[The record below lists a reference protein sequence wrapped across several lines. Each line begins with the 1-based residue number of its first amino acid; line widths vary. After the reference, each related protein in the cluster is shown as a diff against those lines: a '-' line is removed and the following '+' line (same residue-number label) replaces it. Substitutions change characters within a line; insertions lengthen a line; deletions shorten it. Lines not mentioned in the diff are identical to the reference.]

1 MSAKEQ
7 AEPLFK
13 AEMTAGGENTGQN
26 TPPGNEA
33 EERSGFEEHADSGK
47 EATLDPDNF
56 KVCQGRSNPNP
67 NRGKVKAL
75 VDAIKNGD
83 RIPLVRVY
91 EDAANGERCSPDG
104 AHRQA
109 AYKELK
115 WSVPVIIVKTG
126 DARERAE
133 TESCRANHDN
143 GRDRSKADELHQ
155 AKKAFDRLK
164 AQANGAIPNP
174 NQLSAVTQIS
184 HPRCVKIIRDILTA
198 GKLAPPVAPRGESEF
213 DDKLNKALTI
223 LQGVNPKE
231 EWAAGE
237 DTLCILTRIRREVA
251 RLAAKKPKEPE
262 IKVNSIN
269 NFIDAKRLSRD
280 EFGRLVNVKGKTVT
294 RWLNGVTGIPE
305 TRQCAIRTVLSLD
318 QAEINAILERNGNA

>member
-1 MSAKEQ
+1 
-7 AEPLFK
+7 
-13 AEMTAGGENTGQN
+13 MTAGGENTGQS
-26 TPPGNEA
+26 TPPGDEA
-33 EERSGFEEHADSGK
+33 EGRRGFGEPEDSGK
-47 EATLDPDNF
+47 EATLDSDNF

-75 VDAIKNGD
+75 VEAIKNGD
-83 RIPLVRVY
+83 RIPRVLVY
-91 EDAANGERCSPDG
+91 EDTANGERFSPDG
-104 AHRQA
+104 AHRRA
-109 AYKELK
+109 AYNELK
-115 WSVPVIIVKTG
+115 RSVPVIIVKLG

-143 GRDRSKADELHQ
+143 GRDRSKTDELYQ

-174 NQLSAVTQIS
+174 NRLSAVTQIS

-198 GKLAPPVAPRGESEF
+198 GKIAPPVAPPRESEF
-213 DDKLNKALTI
+213 DDKLNKALAV

-231 EWAAGE
+231 DWVAGE
-237 DTLCILTRIRREVA
+237 DTLCILARIRREVA
-251 RLAAKKPKEPE
+251 RLVAKKPKELE
-262 IKVNSIN
+262 IAADVIN
-269 NFIDAKRLSRD
+269 NFIDANKLSRD
-280 EFGRLVNVKGKTVT
+280 EFGRLANVKGKTVT

>member
-1 MSAKEQ
+1 MSVKEQ
-7 AEPLFK
+7 AEPLFE
-13 AEMTAGGENTGQN
+13 AEMTAGGENTGQS

-33 EERSGFEEHADSGK
+33 EGRSGFEEHADSGK
-47 EATLDPDNF
+47 ETTLDPDNF

-83 RIPLVRVY
+83 RIPPVRVY
-91 EDAANGERCSPDG
+91 EDDASGERFSPDG
-104 AHRQA
+104 AHRRA

-115 WSVPVIIVKTG
+115 RSVPVIIVKTG
-126 DARERAE
+126 DARERAK

-155 AKKAFDRLK
+155 AKKAFELLK
-164 AQANGAIPNP
+164 TKANGVIPNP
-174 NQLSAVTQIS
+174 NRLSAVTHIS

-198 GKLAPPVAPRGESEF
+198 EKVAPPVAPPRESEF
-213 DDKLNKALTI
+213 DDKLNKALAV

-231 EWAAGE
+231 DWVAGE

-251 RLAAKKPKEPE
+251 RLATKKTKELE
-262 IKVNSIN
+262 IATDVID
-269 NFIDAKRLSRD
+269 NFIDLNKLSRD

-318 QAEINAILERNGNA
+318 QAKINTILERNGNA